1 MAQEVA
7 SESYEDFV
15 SQILRPTNLPNL
27 KAPVKYEKVSIL
39 IYRDASSDEPTEE
52 LELDNIYP
60 FYTVAELST
69 FIYHI
74 KETKS
79 EFHPK
84 NQCLMKESR
93 SRQFTN
99 LKYLFN
105 KSTSTEFVSPF
116 DLVASGKANPR
127 FVDLEGNPQIQDIT
141 SRNQML
147 LEDVLFNRNYHKED
161 DVYKI
166 HLFLY
171 TDIYAAY
178 AGIRPVN
185 RVDWEGMFKVYFPE
199 YDKSQEDGSLTQEEE
214 RYAPVRVQ
222 RFLERQ
228 KAVEKLDQMLIEE
241 MPLRKPG
248 ETTRGDAINFSNV
261 RNLRF
266 KWDKPPKFIKGGGYQ
281 SFRLESV
288 FYDTPVSEEM
298 PYIRYYPVSNATS
311 PISKIHVDGPLG
323 IPTMEDPQILVK
335 WSQER
340 PLLPEQEFIAAK
352 VLIRPGSGSVHP
364 LYGTLNIFEDGSA
377 MFSIQPNTDAKSLSK
392 QADLYNLVPTLNS
405 VMKSIPGLQ
414 PKLGMALPP
423 IKIYSPTTVKLADAY
438 IVLSLWLDK
447 EDKDVI
453 TAKSLAKTLPFFRSF
468 FQITTSPIKEQSPIA
483 FLRYKC
489 VNNFQTPSRDF
500 QFLMRVLD
508 LQKIHGQTSI
518 PTLVK
523 IYKEEFDVSDEVANR
538 RVSSFVLNK
547 DKYSIV
553 NPETLEYT
561 QAENPGIDIA
571 IFGRH
576 PFYTFHIYRVESHNT
591 LQRIKTLLSLLISVS
606 PDNFKEENVHSAEV
620 LEEEQEREEEE
631 AEASASASAQAEEAE
646 EVADASASTE
656 AEAEAGAEQELK
668 SMAVKSVVEHE
679 MGLEEEGPG
688 DAADFDDGLGDF
700 DGFGEEDTAGASNLE
715 EALALHNSRLRKPL
729 SAAPGAPIAAAP
741 PPVPPRFSV
750 PKAAKT
756 PLQALVDSAEG
767 AEEEDEAEEAKAAGD
782 DDEIT
787 DEAQIKQQASKVYF
801 RKRLQFYD
809 KTLFSYS
816 KTHPSL
822 KKYPS
827 MCAANALKQP
837 TVMTEDEY
845 ERMKDIYS
853 KEITQGSVLFIE
865 YPLKKGT
872 PMPKALN
879 PGGKPTEIISVL
891 RYGSNLLPG
900 QANIFICSE
909 YWCRYD
915 EIVLLKEEFENKGL
929 DRKGKP
935 KDKNMCP
942 FCRKGLVTN
951 KSAVLEGESVI
962 SRSVKGK
969 KHRFVNFLKKTP
981 HPQGLYLPCCFIS
994 NHYIDT
1000 EHPAYLPLK
1009 SQAQKLVKGGPVA
1022 AAEKKPEEP
1031 QVKVKAVN
1039 YKTTLQSIFS
1049 DSMSDR
1055 PYIVGAEKLPLEFT
1069 KNGPQIG
1076 VIPKG
1081 ADAYFTQNSLGTATI
1096 PGLVV
1101 QDHTVWKLMTDNTTK
1116 KTNATGLF
1124 RIAAEN
1130 SKRNQPESFFSA
1142 VAPYFG
1148 ENSAAGM
1155 KKRIIDLMTM
1165 SPTLFLSLNY
1175 GNLLF
1180 DFYDPTKTPNI
1191 EEDPDTKKKRTLYE
1205 STQIKDF
1212 AAKLKIDYVSGTPRD
1227 LIQRALKGYTRFMD
1241 ILMNDPTYTKEY
1253 RQFAQL
1259 LSLPKLL
1266 GWEDFSEE
1274 KRIRHNGILF
1284 IVLEVAHDNTVE
1296 VRCPPYGVTS
1306 HHAECDIAFILH
1318 YASGIWEPLFHVKGH
1333 PSSDITM
1340 VFSRDTYASWPPIV
1354 KQRVEEFEKM
1364 CHSSGLGI
1372 YTDSPHIQANA
1383 LLPLGKAMEI
1393 NTEDGTQVHGI
1404 MRDIYNHVSFV
1415 IYNVEGALVLVPV
1428 IDDGSVHHTKKLEVE
1443 WRSLFLKLAKE
1454 DVVRKFYAEK
1464 VTPMLDPGNDVQLET
1479 YKTQRLMRLGKTD
1492 EMRNYVY
1499 ALVIGNNLHVPVSGK
1514 SEAVAEELEEGS
1526 ETMWSIDRKIAFG
1539 KLDADVVKTVDYK
1552 DFEEIYQ
1559 HLRFSFSNWYALLP
1573 PSAREPPN
1581 KSLKQEIDE
1590 ILFKDGFPNMDL
1602 PLFEKRQRLLI
1613 RLDPVIRAWLSP
1625 SAHTPDRNPSLKRI
1639 DCRVIVEKEGCKGRC
1654 VWKGGEDDA
1663 ATPCLLH
1670 TPETVT
1676 VGSKGVSAVDL
1687 LIKKLIE
1694 ELIRFPLKC
1703 KELTQ
1708 QRVSQY
1714 IKLTSAF
1721 RSGSQYIVPEDLP
1734 AWSEILR
1741 MEWRKKQESRYYEE
1755 YAAIQP
1761 QEYKPEHVVPAFST
1775 SSNPELKALVGD
1787 KYFFIEEPGG
1797 SLGASI
1803 GHILQKHGLS
1813 EDYLESIGQDMNTP
1827 IVDEE
1832 TAKRISKKLQLSIYQ
1847 IVYEP
1852 DNPVPPEPLIV
1863 KLQRHAKEK
1872 PAPFLIIVK
1881 LPDERVGTINM
1892 SMDAL
1897 EPIPYADVPRPNI
1910 YGSILK
1916 KKEFVQ
1922 AGL

>member
-1 MAQEVA
+1 MAQE
-7 SESYEDFV
+7 EGNQSYEDFV

-27 KAPVKYEKVSIL
+27 KAPIQYEKVSIL
-39 IYRDASSDEPTEE
+39 IHRDASSDEPSEE

-60 FYTVAELST
+60 FYTLADLST

-84 NQCLMKESR
+84 NQCFLKESR
-93 SRQFTN
+93 TGQFTN

-105 KSTSTEFVSPF
+105 KSTSTEVASPF
-116 DLVASGKANPR
+116 DLVTSGKANPA

-147 LEDVLFNRNYHKED
+147 LEDILFKKASHKED
-161 DVYKI
+161 DIYTI

-171 TDIYAAY
+171 SDIYAAY
-178 AGIRPVN
+178 PGIRPVN

-199 YDKSQEDGSLTQEEE
+199 YDKSQEDGSLTEEEE

-228 KAVEKLDQMLIEE
+228 KAVEKLDQVLIEE

-248 ETTRGDAINFSNV
+248 ETTRVDAVNFSNV

-266 KWDKPPKFIKGGGYQ
+266 TWDKPPKFIRGGGYQ

-298 PYIRYYPVSNATS
+298 PYIRYYPVTNATA

-364 LYGTLNIFEDGSA
+364 LYGTLNIFQDGTA

-392 QADLYNLVPTLNS
+392 QADLYNLVPTLDS
-405 VMKSIPGLQ
+405 VMSRIPGLQ

-438 IVLSLWLDK
+438 VVLSLWLDR
-447 EDKDVI
+447 EDKEAI
-453 TAKSLAKTLPFFRSF
+453 TAKSLGRTLPFFRSF

-508 LQKIHGQTSI
+508 LQKIQGQTSI

-523 IYKEEFDVSDEVANR
+523 IYKEEFDVSDEVAGK

-561 QAENPGIDIA
+561 QEENPGIDIA
-571 IFGRH
+571 IFGKH
-576 PFYTFHIYRVESHNT
+576 PFYTFHIYRVDSQRT
-591 LQRIKTLLSLLISVS
+591 LQRIKTLLSLLISLS
-606 PDNFKEENVHSAEV
+606 PDNFKDESLHSAEV
-620 LEEEQEREEEE
+620 LEEEQKE
-631 AEASASASAQAEEAE
+631 E
-646 EVADASASTE
+646 EVAADSQGLE
-656 AEAEAGAEQELK
+656 AEGADSQGLEGGIQQELK
-668 SMAVKSVVEHE
+668 SMAVQSAVEE
-679 MGLEEEGPG
+679 ELGLEDGGGE
-688 DAADFDDGLGDF
+688 AAEFDDGLGDF
-700 DGFGEEDTAGASNLE
+700 DGFGEEEVAPSSSLAS
-715 EALALHNSRLRKPL
+715 
-729 SAAPGAPIAAAP
+729 AAAP
-741 PPVPPRFSV
+741 APASQA
-750 PKAAKT
+750 PKANTGKT
-756 PLQALVDSAEG
+756 PLQALVDEAAEEG
-767 AEEEDEAEEAKAAGD
+767 EEGEDEEEDEEEGAADAAKIKAGAAKGKASKED
-782 DDEIT
+782 DEEIT
-787 DEAQIKQQASKVYF
+787 DVAEIKQQASKVYF

-827 MCAANALKQP
+827 MCAANASKQP
-837 TVMTEDEY
+837 TVMSEDEY
-845 ERMKDIYS
+845 ERMKDLYS
-853 KEITQGSVLFIE
+853 KEITEGTLIFIE
-865 YPLKKGT
+865 YPVKKGT
-872 PMPKALN
+872 VIPDLKN
-879 PGGKPTEIISVL
+879 KDTSRDIVVVL

-915 EIVLLKEEFENKGL
+915 EIVILKKEFENKGV
-929 DRKGKP
+929 DRKGRP

-969 KHRFVNFLKKTP
+969 KHLFVSFLKKTP

-1000 EHPAYLPLK
+1000 DHPAYLPLK

-1022 AAEKKPEEP
+1022 SGERLESATPSET
-1031 QVKVKAVN
+1031 KAVN
-1039 YKTTLQSIFS
+1039 YRTTLQSIFS

-1081 ADAYFTQNSLGTATI
+1081 ADTYFTQNSLGTATI

-1116 KTNATGLF
+1116 KTNATGFF

-1130 SKRNQPESFFSA
+1130 SKRNQPDSFFSA
-1142 VAPYFG
+1142 IAPYFG
-1148 ENSAAGM
+1148 ENSSADM
-1155 KKRIIDLMTM
+1155 KKRISDLMTIFP
-1165 SPTLFLSLNY
+1165 SLFLSLNY

-1180 DFYDPTKTPNI
+1180 DFYDPTSRPNV
-1191 EEDPDTKKKRTLYE
+1191 EEDPETKKKRIFNETNL
-1205 STQIKDF
+1205 IKEF
-1212 AAKLKIDYVSGTPRD
+1212 ASKLKIDFTSGTPKD
-1227 LIQRALKGYTRFMD
+1227 LIQRAWKGYTRFMD
-1241 ILMNDPTYTKEY
+1241 IIMNDSAYTKEY

-1266 GWEDFSEE
+1266 GWKDFSEE
-1274 KRIRHNGILF
+1274 KIIRHNGILF
-1284 IVLEVAHDNTVE
+1284 IVLEVGQDNTVE
-1296 VRCPPYGVTS
+1296 VRCPPYGVTP
-1306 HHAECDIAFILH
+1306 HHAECDVAFILH
-1318 YASGIWEPLFHVKGH
+1318 YASGIWEPLFHVNGY

-1354 KQRVEEFEKM
+1354 KQRVSEFEKM

-1372 YTDSPHIQANA
+1372 YTDSPHIQAKS

-1393 NTEDGTQVHGI
+1393 NTEDGTQVYGI
-1404 MRDIYNHVSFV
+1404 MRDIYNHVSFI
-1415 IYNVEGALVLVPV
+1415 IYRVEGGLLLVPV
-1428 IDDGSVHHTKKLEVE
+1428 IDDGSVHHTVKLEVE
-1443 WRSLFLKLAKE
+1443 WRNLYTKLAKE

-1464 VTPMLDPGNDVQLET
+1464 IPPMLDPANEVQVET
-1479 YKTQRLMRLGKTD
+1479 YKTQRLLSLGKTD
-1492 EMRNYVY
+1492 EARNYAY
-1499 ALVIGNNLHVPVSGK
+1499 ALVIGNNLHVPVKK
-1514 SEAVAEELEEGS
+1514 SDAVAEEIEEGT

-1539 KLDADVVKTVDYK
+1539 KLEADVVKTVDYK

-1559 HLRFSFSNWYALLP
+1559 HLRFSFSNWYALMESP
-1573 PSAREPPN
+1573 T
-1581 KSLKQEIDE
+1581 LKKEISD

-1602 PLFEKRQRLLI
+1602 PLFEKRQRLFI
-1613 RLDPVIRAWLSP
+1613 RLYPVLKAWLDP

-1654 VWKGGEDDA
+1654 VWKEGAGAAAGEA
-1663 ATPCLLH
+1663 AGESLEQSHCLLH
-1670 TPETVT
+1670 TPENVT
-1676 VGSKGVSAVDL
+1676 VGSKEVSAVDL

-1694 ELIRFPLKC
+1694 ELIRFPVKC
-1703 KELTQ
+1703 TELLQ

-1714 IKLTSAF
+1714 VKLTSAF
-1721 RSGSQYIVPEDLP
+1721 RSGDQYIVPEDLP

-1741 MEWRKKQESRYYEE
+1741 MEWRKKQESRYFEE

-1761 QEYKPEHVVPAFST
+1761 QEYEPEHIVPAFST

-1787 KYFFIEEPGG
+1787 NYFFIEEPSG
-1797 SLGASI
+1797 SI
-1803 GHILQKHGLS
+1803 GRIIEKQGLS
-1813 EDYLESIGQDMNTP
+1813 EDYLESIGQDINTP

-1832 TAKRISKKLQLSIYQ
+1832 TAKLIAKKLRLSIYQ
-1847 IVYEP
+1847 IIYEP
-1852 DNPVPPEPLIV
+1852 GNPVPPQPIIV
-1863 KLQRHAKEK
+1863 KLQLQAKQM
-1872 PAPFLIIVK
+1872 PAPFLVLVQ
-1881 LPDERVGTINM
+1881 LPDERVGTITT
-1892 SMDAL
+1892 SMDVL
-1897 EPIPYADVPRPNI
+1897 EPITYQKVPPNI
-1910 YGSILK
+1910 RKVVILK
-1916 KKEFVQ
+1916 KDFTQV
-1922 AGL
+1922 GP

>member
-1 MAQEVA
+1 MAQEEA
-7 SESYEDFV
+7 NQSYEDFV

-27 KAPVKYEKVSIL
+27 KAPIQYEKVSIL
-39 IYRDASSDEPTEE
+39 IHRDASSDEPSEE

-60 FYTVAELST
+60 FYTLADLST

-84 NQCLMKESR
+84 NQCFLKQSIP
-93 SRQFTN
+93 RQFTN

-105 KSTSTEFVSPF
+105 KSTSIIVASPF
-116 DLVASGKANPR
+116 DLVTSGKANPA

-147 LEDVLFNRNYHKED
+147 LEDVLFKKTSHKED
-161 DVYKI
+161 DVYTI

-171 TDIYAAY
+171 SDVYAAY
-178 AGIRPVN
+178 PGIRPVN
-185 RVDWEGMFKVYFPE
+185 RVDWEGMFKVYFPD

-214 RYAPVRVQ
+214 KYAPVRVQ

-248 ETTRGDAINFSNV
+248 ETTRGDAVNFSNV

-266 KWDKPPKFIKGGGYQ
+266 TWDKPPKFIKGGGYQ

-298 PYIRYYPVSNATS
+298 PYIRYYPITNATA

-364 LYGTLNIFEDGSA
+364 LYGTLNIFQDGTA

-392 QADLYNLVPTLNS
+392 QADLYNLVATLDS
-405 VMKSIPGLQ
+405 VMSKIPGLQ

-423 IKIYSPTTVKLADAY
+423 IKIYSPNTVKLADAY
-438 IVLSLWLDK
+438 VVLSLWLDR
-447 EDKDVI
+447 EDKDAI
-453 TAKSLAKTLPFFRSF
+453 TAKSLGRTLPFFRSF

-508 LQKIHGQTSI
+508 LQKIQGQTSI

-523 IYKEEFDVSDEVANR
+523 IYKEEFDVSDEVAGR

-561 QAENPGIDIA
+561 QEENPGIDIA
-571 IFGRH
+571 IFGKH
-576 PFYTFHIYRVESHNT
+576 PFYTFHIYRVDSQRT
-591 LQRIKTLLSLLISVS
+591 LQRIKTLLSLLISLS
-606 PDNFKEENVHSAEV
+606 PDNFKEDIHSAEV
-620 LEEEQEREEEE
+620 LEEEQKQEE
-631 AEASASASAQAEEAE
+631 AEAEEDAQAQGDGQA
-646 EVADASASTE
+646 
-656 AEAEAGAEQELK
+656 QELGEEGVQQQLK
-668 SMAVKSVVEHE
+668 SIAVQSAV
-679 MGLEEEGPG
+679 EEELGLDDG
-688 DAADFDDGLGDF
+688 AGEAAEFDDGLGDF
-700 DGFGEEDTAGASNLE
+700 DGFGEEETSSGPTPLPAPKSNE
-715 EALALHNSRLRKPL
+715 
-729 SAAPGAPIAAAP
+729 G
-741 PPVPPRFSV
+741 
-750 PKAAKT
+750 KT
-756 PLQALVDSAEG
+756 PLQALVEDTAEG
-767 AEEEDEAEEAKAAGD
+767 EEGEAEEAEEEDDEEAAAKAEAKPSKED

-787 DEAQIKQQASKVYF
+787 DVAEIKQQASKVYF

-845 ERMKDIYS
+845 ERMKDLYS
-853 KEITQGSVLFIE
+853 KEISEGTLVFIE
-865 YPLKKGT
+865 YPVKKGT
-872 PMPKALN
+872 SIPDLKT
-879 PGGKPTEIISVL
+879 KDTTRDIIVVL

-915 EIVLLKEEFENKGL
+915 EIVILKKEFENKGV

-962 SRSVKGK
+962 WRSIKSK
-969 KHRFVNFLKKTP
+969 KHLFVSFLKKTP

-1000 EHPAYLPLK
+1000 DHPAYLPLK

-1022 AAEKKPEEP
+1022 SGAGAAAVARLEAAGASKGPET
-1031 QVKVKAVN
+1031 KAVN
-1039 YKTTLQSIFS
+1039 YRTTLQSIFS

-1081 ADAYFTQNSLGTATI
+1081 ADTYFTQNSLGTATI

-1116 KTNATGLF
+1116 KTNATGFF

-1130 SKRNQPESFFSA
+1130 SKRNQPDSFFSA
-1142 VAPYFG
+1142 IAPYFG
-1148 ENSAAGM
+1148 ENSAADM
-1155 KKRIIDLMTM
+1155 KKRISDLMTIFP
-1165 SPTLFLSLNY
+1165 SLFLSLNY

-1180 DFYDPTKTPNI
+1180 DFYDPASTPNI
-1191 EEDPDTKKKRTLYE
+1191 EEDPETKKKRVFNERILIQE
-1205 STQIKDF
+1205 F
-1212 AAKLKIDYVSGTPRD
+1212 AAKLKIDLMAGTPKD
-1227 LIQRALKGYTRFMD
+1227 LIQRAWKGYTRFMD
-1241 ILMNDPTYTKEY
+1241 IIMNDSTYMKEY

-1266 GWEDFSEE
+1266 GWKDFSEE

-1306 HHAECDIAFILH
+1306 HHAECDVAFILH
-1318 YASGIWEPLFHVKGH
+1318 YASGIWEPLFHVNGY

-1354 KQRVEEFEKM
+1354 KQRVTEFEKM

-1372 YTDSPHIQANA
+1372 YTDSPHIHANS

-1393 NTEDGTQVHGI
+1393 NTEDGTQVYGI
-1404 MRDIYNHVSFV
+1404 MRDIYNHVSFI
-1415 IYNVEGALVLVPV
+1415 IYKVEGGLVLVPV
-1428 IDDGSVHHTKKLEVE
+1428 IDDGSVHHAVKLEVE
-1443 WRSLFLKLAKE
+1443 WRNLQFKIAKE

-1464 VTPMLDPGNDVQLET
+1464 IPPMLDPKNPVQAET
-1479 YKTQRLMRLGKTD
+1479 YKTQRLLSLGKTD
-1492 EMRNYVY
+1492 EARNYAY
-1499 ALVIGNNLHVPVSGK
+1499 ALIIGNNLHVPVKK
-1514 SEAVAEELEEGS
+1514 SDAVAEDIEEGT

-1539 KLDADVVKTVDYK
+1539 KLEADVVKTVDFK

-1559 HLRFSFSNWYALLP
+1559 HLRFSFSNWYALMETP
-1573 PSAREPPN
+1573 T
-1581 KSLKQEIDE
+1581 LKKEISE

-1602 PLFEKRQRLLI
+1602 PLYEKRQRLFI
-1613 RLDPVIRAWLSP
+1613 RLYPVLKAWLDP

-1654 VWKGGEDDA
+1654 VWKEEGA
-1663 ATPCLLH
+1663 AEAEAEQSNCLLH
-1670 TPETVT
+1670 TPENVT
-1676 VGSKGVSAVDL
+1676 VGSKEVSAVDL

-1694 ELIRFPLKC
+1694 ELIRFPVKC
-1703 KELTQ
+1703 TELLQ

-1714 IKLTSAF
+1714 VKLTSAF
-1721 RSGSQYIVPEDLP
+1721 RSGDQYIVPEDLP

-1741 MEWRKKQESRYYEE
+1741 MEWRKKKESRYFEE

-1761 QEYKPEHVVPAFST
+1761 EEYEPEHVVPAFST
-1775 SSNPELKALVGD
+1775 SSNPELKTLVGD
-1787 KYFFIEEPGG
+1787 NYFFIEEPSG
-1797 SLGASI
+1797 SIARI
-1803 GHILQKHGLS
+1803 IEKQGLS
-1813 EDYLESIGQDMNTP
+1813 EDYLESIGQDIDTP

-1832 TAKRISKKLQLSIYQ
+1832 TAKLIAKKLRLSIYQ
-1847 IVYEP
+1847 MIYEP
-1852 DNPVPPEPLIV
+1852 GNPVPTQPIIV
-1863 KLQRHAKEK
+1863 RLQLHAKEK
-1872 PAPFLIIVK
+1872 PAPFLILVQ
-1881 LPDERVGTINM
+1881 LPDERVGTITM
-1892 SMDAL
+1892 SMDVL
-1897 EPIPYADVPRPNI
+1897 EPIPYQKLPMPNI
-1910 YGSILK
+1910 RKDITLK
-1916 KKEFVQ
+1916 KGFTQ
-1922 AGL
+1922 IGP